1 VWWWWCCVVVGFSV
15 EVVVVVLCG
24 RSWGC
29 LGEVWIGG
37 QGCFG
42 LRFGVE
48 KDCARELPEGV
59 AGVV

>member
-1 VWWWWCCVVVGFSV
+1 VVVGFSV